1 MGKIQGY
8 NLIRNSKLRHK
19 QMRYLMD
26 NMKEPNLSRL
36 SFASCNTLNNTFN
49 TNGSILDTAAITYR
63 IMNHQGFGDGA
74 TRTSDSQPTF
84 GSVANFMC
92 SIQDYLP
99 QDLRSATPSHKLWNR
114 TSFRENSETEILS
127 DETRELLEEM
137 CQWLMSMKYKI
148 EDQLTSNYFID
159 GKANVLEILKRR
171 YKDQWSE
178 RTEQNVDANV
188 NGDNKLQIVFEDL

>member
-1 MGKIQGY
+1 MGKINGY
-8 NLIRNSKLRHK
+8 NLLRNSKLRHK
-19 QMRYLMD
+19 QMRYLME
-26 NMKEPNLSRL
+26 NMTEPDLSRL
-36 SFASCNTLNNTFN
+36 SFSSCNTLNNTFN
-49 TNGSILDTAAITYR
+49 TNGSTLNTAAITFR
-63 IMNHQGFGDGA
+63 IMNSQGFGDGA
-74 TRTSDSQPTF
+74 TRTSDTPPTY

-92 SIQDYLP
+92 HIQDYLP
-99 QDLRSATPSHKLWNR
+99 QELRSNTPSNKLWNR

-127 DETRELLEEM
+127 DETRGLMDEM
-137 CQWLMSMKYKI
+137 CMWLSNMKYKI

-178 RTEQNVDANV
+178 RTEQNVEANV

>member
-1 MGKIQGY
+1 
-8 NLIRNSKLRHK
+8 
-19 QMRYLMD
+19 MD

-36 SFASCNTLNNTFN
+36 SFASCTTLNNTFN
-49 TNGSILDTAAITYR
+49 TNGSMLDTAAITYR

-127 DETRELLEEM
+127 EETRELLEEM